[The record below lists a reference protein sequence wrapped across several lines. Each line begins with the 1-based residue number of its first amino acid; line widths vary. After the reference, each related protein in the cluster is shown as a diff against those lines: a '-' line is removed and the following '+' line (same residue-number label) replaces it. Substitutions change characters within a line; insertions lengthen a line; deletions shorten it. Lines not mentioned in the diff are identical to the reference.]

1 MLAYPF
7 MQNAL
12 LAGAMVAIL
21 APVIGIFLVLRRYAM
36 MGDTL
41 AHASLA
47 GVAIGIVIGV
57 TPTITSILFTTLAA
71 FLIEFLRDRFK
82 RYAEILMSV
91 VMTLSVGIAIVL
103 VSSGKANTNINQYL
117 FGSILTVTRQDLL
130 LVLIVTL
137 VTLLAV
143 KVFYHELIYTTFDE
157 DGALVSRVK
166 VKRINYIFALL
177 MGLAISV
184 SIRITGVL
192 VISSL
197 IVLPVASAMQF
208 KKGFRSTLLLGVL
221 IGLLDVLLGLILS
234 YTFDSAP
241 GGTIALMSV
250 VTMLGSL
257 LLNPFSK

>member
-12 LAGAMVAIL
+12 MAGAMIAIL
-21 APVIGIFLVLRRYAM
+21 CPIIGIFLVLRRYSM

-41 AHASLA
+41 AHSSLA
-47 GVAIGIVIGV
+47 GIAIGIVIGIS
-57 TPTITSILFTTLAA
+57 PTIASVIFTTLAA
-71 FLIEFLRDRFK
+71 LLVEFLRDRFK

-91 VMTLSVGIAIVL
+91 VMTLSVGIAIIL
-103 VSSGKANTNINQYL
+103 VSSGQANTNINQYL

-130 LVLIVTL
+130 LVLGVTII
-137 VTLLAV
+137 TAIAII
-143 KVFYHELIYTTFDE
+143 YYYDELIYTTFDE
-157 DGALVSRVK
+157 DGAHIINIK
-166 VKRINYIFALL
+166 VKKINYIFALL

-208 KKGFRSTLLLGVL
+208 RKGFKKTLFISIL
-221 IGLLDVLLGLILS
+221 IGLIDIMLGLIFS
-234 YTFDSAP
+234 YLLDSAP
-241 GGTIALMSV
+241 GGTIAIMSV
-250 VTMLGSL
+250 ITMLGSL
-257 LLNPFSK
+257 FMNPTRN